1 MKILIRLPN
10 WLGDVVMST
19 AFVNAVGQLYPDAQ
33 IDVIIKK
40 ELSNIASLIPGLT
53 RIHPFSKQEFS
64 GLGGVYRFGKKL
76 KAEKYD
82 LFFNLPQSLS
92 SLVMA
97 WATSEQKNGLAYR
110 INRSGIR
117 SVVTVH
123 DLIFMRFPEYFGRV
137 SRTIYKAK
145 LKYACR
151 VADKIVAVSKR
162 TKDDLVEL
170 LGISPKKI
178 EVVYQGCDAVF
189 KTICTEAQKKA
200 VLKKYHITEP
210 YILSVG
216 TIEERKNLLVLI
228 KALSQVKQPVKLVV
242 VGRQTGYAELIKEAI
257 HRYQLT
263 DRMIFLSDVNFADL
277 PALYQ
282 SAAMFVYPS
291 RYEGFGI
298 PILEALNS
306 GTPVIAATGS
316 CLEEAGG
323 EDSIYV
329 APDDAS
335 TLAKSIINLLTDD
348 ALRQKMISS
357 GRAYAANFNDDKLAA
372 QLMAV
377 YTPLLNPPRK
387 GGLTV

>member
-1 MKILIRLPN
+1 MRIGFDAKR
-10 WLGDVVMST
+10 
-19 AFVNAVGQLYPDAQ
+19 AFLN
-33 IDVIIKK
+33 
-40 ELSNIASLIPGLT
+40 NT
-53 RIHPFSKQEFS
+53 
-64 GLGGVYRFGKKL
+64 GLGNYSRWLIGSLASNYPNNSYLLYTPKL
-76 KAEKYD
+76 KANKHFVFLDQLAQVQTVTPKSKMLTSWWRTKSIIDD
-82 LFFNLPQSLS
+82 LQRDGIELYHGLSHELP
-92 SLVMA
+92 
-97 WATSEQKNGLAYR
+97 YR